1 MTFQSQ
7 NPVAPK
13 HFTTG
18 LAPFL
23 LLWTG
28 SLFLLSSCATY
39 AVYQHPMHNNVHA
52 YKAMPL
58 QADHTPAAVYASG
71 SVIRGEQN
79 ESWNDKTW
87 ALNGSLHAAHNLRSF
102 QFLYGVNGTVGN
114 YNMGKY
120 DDYASIYPNYEK
132 INKVAGNTFIAAA
145 GAVAAANFVIPFKQY
160 GEWRVIGLEYNF
172 QQELDN
178 DYAQKR
184 KDFLEEDVNAID
196 RSRNYSTLGLTS
208 DFLGNLHAKV
218 TYGMKLEYG
227 LVFRKIEYTENGI
240 DRDLISRKYFTCTVH
255 AGDFNYNGF
264 VQFAKGYYSRSI
276 LVGLNVRLPG
286 RKRK

>member
-1 MTFQSQ
+1 M
-7 NPVAPK
+7 
-13 HFTTG
+13 
-18 LAPFL
+18 
-23 LLWTG
+23 
-28 SLFLLSSCATY
+28 
-39 AVYQHPMHNNVHA
+39 
-52 YKAMPL
+52 
-58 QADHTPAAVYASG
+58 
-71 SVIRGEQN
+71 
-79 ESWNDKTW
+79 
-87 ALNGSLHAAHNLRSF
+87 
-102 QFLYGVNGTVGN
+102 
-114 YNMGKY
+114 
-120 DDYASIYPNYEK
+120 
-132 INKVAGNTFIAAA
+132 
-145 GAVAAANFVIPFKQY
+145 
-160 GEWRVIGLEYNF
+160 IGLEYNF

-184 KDFLEEDVNAID
+184 EDFLDEDVNAID